1 MMKIFFTSILLMIVI
16 LSQSQDIY
24 YLTFANSNI
33 VFHED
38 LRKGNTKIILVM
50 KEASLAINFHP
61 NGRLYSLSYNSV
73 TEYDLRTG
81 RSRVVSVDFPD
92 EIKLTEN
99 WGVIIDEEG
108 KVYVSGGKKNKQKP
122 NYPGYIFSLD
132 HRTGDIEDEIFYG
145 TEQSYIFRAIIDG
158 YFIPEYPL
166 GGFSPDDE
174 GFWVFDPVN
183 KTPVKYYFWTVSQ
196 DGKDQILNASV
207 LYGPCDT
214 LRLVGQAQVS
224 GEFIN
229 GLNILNAETSEIENV
244 NDGIKLIKYTATL
257 TDFRQSPL
265 RIHLDEDQSSGHMTG
280 GYYDTLTT
288 CRKEVP
294 IADEDIELFT
304 CGAAVDSISFRLR
317 YYDQPRLAEEYLT
330 AEADGGTFRQTS
342 PSRWVWKNSYGGD
355 EAQIKDFLRSVR
367 YHADWDPEDAEQ
379 SRERVVMTTMY
390 VDGDS
395 TTSWTVYQ
403 LEKDDEMYAGRDT
416 LITYCP
422 DAVSLDLMDYLSPE
436 AVRGGR
442 IEPQLSAEGSIFT
455 PGVDEDTTYLYIVE
469 EGECA
474 DTAELQVLPFMAE
487 NIDLDTVFLCPGE
500 RVMVGFPVDQYEV
513 TWWDGSRG
521 DSIWVTPAD
530 AGSRRVSIQFDDC
543 GIQAEMEVIVR
554 DLSGQAGEERE
565 IFYCEGEAEISLL
578 DSFPEFPGMEGRIE
592 GLSDGIFRPGVDDP
606 GKYAYILSMGSCADT
621 AIITLTPSADREI
634 FPGEVVLCA
643 DETRWIGFAT
653 GTYNEIIWENG
664 VQGDSVEI
672 TSDQTGPFG
681 FEALRSGCRY
691 YGTFEIV
698 VQPELSFPEIYPDTV
713 RICRGEESR
722 IPVEE
727 LDSVWWEGRMYQEGE
742 ELVFTEEGDF
752 TLTGY
757 MNGCAAEKEI
767 AVEVIS
773 DPAAN
778 YHILTE
784 LCEGEE
790 TEIRLPEETNDL
802 RFEWK
807 DGSAEPVRRV
817 DQPGEYPFSILAGD
831 CVFEGAIEVIE
842 QTDCDPVV
850 EECEI
855 SIPNV
860 IVLNGEN
867 HTLRVYA
874 TCEIGVQEIRI
885 YDRWGGQRYVGQ
897 EEEVGYEVWER
908 LPPDVY
914 LVEVIYE
921 QAGKGVRKMTESVM
935 VIR

>member
-38 LRKGNTKIILVM
+38 LRKGNTKTILEM

-99 WGVIIDEEG
+99 WGVIIDGEWM
-108 KVYVSGGKKNKQKP
+108 VDVSGGKKNKQKP

-158 YFIPEYPL
+158 YFIPQYPL

-342 PSRWVWKNSYGGD
+342 PSRWVWKNPYGGD

-403 LEKDDEMYAGRDT
+403 LEKDEEIYAGRDT
-416 LITYCP
+416 VVTYCAE
-422 DAVSLDLMDYLSPE
+422 DEFLDLADYLSTG
-436 AVRGGR
+436 ATRDGR
-442 IEPQLSAEGSIFT
+442 IDLALTPGGMTFT

-474 DTAELQVLPFMAE
+474 DTAELQVVPFVAE
-487 NIDLDTVFLCPGE
+487 NIHLDTVFLCPGE
-500 RVMVGFPVDQYEV
+500 SQMIGFPPDRYEI

-521 DSIWVTPAD
+521 DSILISEVD
-530 AGSRRVSIQFDDC
+530 AGSKRVSIQFDDC
-543 GIQAEMEVIVR
+543 GIQAEMEIIVR

-592 GLSDGIFRPGVDDP
+592 GLPDGIFRPDVDDP
-606 GKYAYILSMGSCADT
+606 GEYAYILSMGSCADT

-842 QTDCDPVV
+842 RTDCDPVA
-850 EECEI
+850 EDCEI

-860 IVLNGEN
+860 IVPNGEN

-885 YDRWGGQRYVGQ
+885 YDRWGGQRYAGR

-921 QAGKGVRKMTESVM
+921 QAGKGVRRVTESVM
-935 VIR
+935 VVK

>member
-1 MMKIFFTSILLMIVI
+1 M
-16 LSQSQDIY
+16 
-24 YLTFANSNI
+24 
-33 VFHED
+33 
-38 LRKGNTKIILVM
+38 
-50 KEASLAINFHP
+50 
-61 NGRLYSLSYNSV
+61 
-73 TEYDLRTG
+73 
-81 RSRVVSVDFPD
+81 
-92 EIKLTEN
+92 
-99 WGVIIDEEG
+99 
-108 KVYVSGGKKNKQKP
+108 
-122 NYPGYIFSLD
+122 
-132 HRTGDIEDEIFYG
+132 
-145 TEQSYIFRAIIDG
+145 
-158 YFIPEYPL
+158 
-166 GGFSPDDE
+166 
-174 GFWVFDPVN
+174 
-183 KTPVKYYFWTVSQ
+183 
-196 DGKDQILNASV
+196 
-207 LYGPCDT
+207 
-214 LRLVGQAQVS
+214 
-224 GEFIN
+224 
-229 GLNILNAETSEIENV
+229 NILNAETREIENV

-379 SRERVVMTTMY
+379 FRERVAMTTMY

-395 TTSWTVYQ
+395 TTSWAVYQ
-403 LEKDDEMYAGRDT
+403 LEKDGEIYAGRDT
-416 LITYCP
+416 VVTYCAE
-422 DAVSLDLMDYLSPE
+422 DESLDLADYLSMG
-436 AVRGGR
+436 ASRDGR
-442 IEPQLSAEGSIFT
+442 IDPALTAGGMIFT
-455 PGVDEDTTYLYIVE
+455 PGVDEDTTYLYIVGNE
-469 EGECA
+469 ECA
-474 DTAELQVLPFMAE
+474 DTAELQVVPFVAE

-530 AGSRRVSIQFDDC
+530 TGSRRVSIQFDDC

-578 DSFPEFPGMEGRIE
+578 DSFPEFPGMERRIE

-621 AIITLTPSADREI
+621 AIITLTPSSDREI
-634 FPGEVVLCA
+634 FPGAVVLCA
-643 DETRWIGFAT
+643 DETQRIGFAT
-653 GTYNEIIWENG
+653 GTYDEVTWEDDSR
-664 VQGDSVEI
+664 GDSVEVGI
-672 TSDQTGPFG
+672 DQAGMFG
-681 FEALRSGCRY
+681 FEAFRSGCRY
-691 YGTFEIV
+691 YGSFEIMV
-698 VQPELSFPEIYPDTV
+698 RPELSFPEIYPDTV
-713 RICRGEESR
+713 RICRGEETR
-722 IPVEE
+722 ISVEE
-727 LDSVWWEGRMYQEGE
+727 LDSVRWEESVYLEGE
-742 ELVFTEEGDF
+742 ELVFTEEGNF
-752 TLTGY
+752 ILTGY

-767 AVEVIS
+767 AVEVIP
-773 DPAAN
+773 DPAAD
-778 YHILTE
+778 YHIRTE

-790 TEIRLPEETNDL
+790 TEIRLPEKTNDL

-817 DQPGEYPFSILAGD
+817 DQPGEYSFSILAGD

-842 QTDCDPVV
+842 RTDCDPVA
-850 EECEI
+850 ERCEI

-885 YDRWGGQRYVGQ
+885 YDRWGGQRYAGQ

-908 LPPDVY
+908 LAPDVY

-921 QAGKGVRKMTESVM
+921 QAGKGVRKMTEAVM
-935 VIR
+935 VVK